1 MQLYAPQ
8 YVISA
13 PFTYGKF
20 DGQLI
25 KWILAQV
32 RESPYVFVA
41 SGFTCPFF
49 GSSCSLLAMYYA
61 RIMRTFY
68 GPLNKR
74 DSCAAHARQGGH
86 LRRRAAVSEHHG

>member
-25 KWILAQV
+25 KWILSQV
-32 RESPYVFVA
+32 RELFSAV
-41 SGFTCPFF
+41 
-49 GSSCSLLAMYYA
+49 
-61 RIMRTFY
+61 I
-68 GPLNKR
+68 PL
-74 DSCAAHARQGGH
+74 SCAVFYRTH
-86 LRRRAAVSEHHG
+86 LSFVTLLLIVVFHSLVVCYSCRLLLLSFVTLVVCY

>member
-41 SGFTCPFF
+41 SWFHL
-49 GSSCSLLAMYYA
+49 SL
-61 RIMRTFY
+61 F
-68 GPLNKR
+68 
-74 DSCAAHARQGGH
+74 
-86 LRRRAAVSEHHG
+86 